1 MRRRTGRSVRR
12 YATWAVTA
20 ALVTAATAAG
30 TRAWS
35 ASTTYTHGYDVSWP
49 QCSDSG
55 NGSKAAHMPSGGTYV
70 ILGLTHGAG
79 HTVNPCLGAQLSWAK
94 AHSVMVGAYLVPSY
108 PTAAQLARAG
118 SGPYGGCGVN
128 DTACR
133 AGNDGAKQA
142 TEALATM
149 HKAGVPA
156 PMVWVD
162 VEFRHKFPWSKNQS
176 INARVV
182 QGVINQLRASGVG
195 VGVYTTSYMWQH
207 IVGNYRVNL
216 PNWLPAG
223 DGKPA
228 DAEAKCKTTGSGG
241 TTWIG
246 QYTRTFDENVTCPIM
261 DATPGHPGPLWPY
274 RYTTLSFG
282 ASGDAVTAL
291 QKALSLPNVT
301 GQYDVQTTTAV
312 VQWQQ
317 QKGLPVNGI
326 VDEDDWRALGAF
338 TLVGGHPFLLS
349 RVVAPVS

>member
-1 MRRRTGRSVRR
+1 MHRR
-12 YATWAVTA
+12 YVTCAVTA
-20 ALVTAATAAG
+20 ALIATATAASIH
-30 TRAWS
+30 ASS
-35 ASTTYTHGYDVSWP
+35 ATTTYTHGYDVSWP
-49 QCSDSG
+49 QCSNDG
-55 NGSKAAHMPSGGTYV
+55 NGPKAAHMPSGGTYV

-79 HTVNPCLGAQLSWAK
+79 HTVNPCLGAQLNWAK
-94 AHSVMVGAYLVPSY
+94 ANDVMVGAYLVPSY
-108 PTAAQLARAG
+108 PTRAQLDRAG
-118 SGPYGGCGVN
+118 SGPSGGCGVN

-142 TEALATM
+142 TEALNTM

-182 QGVINQLRASGVG
+182 QGVINQLKASHVG

-207 IVGNYRVNL
+207 IVGDYRVNL

-223 DGKPA
+223 DGKVA
-228 DAEAKCKTTGSGG
+228 DAETKCRTTGSGG

-246 QYTRTFDENVTCPIM
+246 QYTRTFDENVTCPVM

-274 RYTTLSFG
+274 RTTTLTVGS
-282 ASGDAVTAL
+282 SGDAVTAL
-291 QKALSLPNVT
+291 QKALSIPNVT
-301 GQYDVQTTTAV
+301 GQYDAQTTLAV

-317 QKGLPVNGI
+317 AKGLPVNGI

-338 TLVGGHPFLLS
+338 TLHGGHPFLLS
-349 RVVAPVS
+349 KVVAPVS

>member
-1 MRRRTGRSVRR
+1 MRFGR
-12 YATWAVTA
+12 WAVCA
-20 ALVTAATAAG
+20 ALVAAAAASG
-30 TRAWS
+30 AHAAS
-35 ASTTYTHGYDVSWP
+35 STTYTHGYDVSWP

-55 NGSKAAHMPSGGTYV
+55 NGAKAAHMPSGGTYV

-79 HTVNPCLGAQLSWAK
+79 HTVNPCLGAQLDWAK
-94 AHSVMVGAYLVPSY
+94 SHGAMVGAYLVPSY

-118 SGPYGGCGVN
+118 SGPYGDCSAK

-142 TEALATM
+142 AEALATM
-149 HKAGVPA
+149 RKAGVPA

-176 INARVV
+176 ANARVV
-182 QGVINQLRASGVG
+182 DGVIKRLQVGGVA

-207 IVGNYRVNL
+207 IVGSYRVYL

-223 DGKPA
+223 DGKVA

-246 QYTRTFDENVTCPIM
+246 QYTRTFDENVTCPVM

-274 RYTTLSFG
+274 RNTTLTFG
-282 ASGDAVTAL
+282 ASGAAVTAL
-291 QKALSLPNVT
+291 QKALALTNVT
-301 GQYDVQTTTAV
+301 GQYDTQTTLSVA
-312 VQWQQ
+312 QWQVQ
-317 QKGLPVNGI
+317 RGLPADGI

-338 TLVGGHPFLLS
+338 TLVGGHPWLLPK
-349 RVVAPVS
+349 VVAGVS

>member
-1 MRRRTGRSVRR
+1 MHGR
-12 YATWAVTA
+12 YATWAVAAALIATTA
-20 ALVTAATAAG
+20 ASMHASSAT
-30 TRAWS
+30 T
-35 ASTTYTHGYDVSWP
+35 TTYTHGYDVSWP
-49 QCSDSG
+49 QCSSDG
-55 NGSKAAHMPSGGTYV
+55 NGPKAAHMPSGGTYV

-79 HTVNPCLGAQLSWAK
+79 HTVNPCLGAQLDWAK
-94 AHSVMVGAYLVPSY
+94 AHGVMVGAYLVPSY
-108 PTAAQLARAG
+108 PTRAQLDRAG
-118 SGPYGGCGVN
+118 SGPSGGCGVN

-142 TEALATM
+142 TEALNTM

-162 VEFRHKFPWSKNQS
+162 VEFRHKFPWSENQS

-182 QGVINQLRASGVG
+182 QGVINQLKASHVG

-207 IVGNYRVNL
+207 IVGDYRVNL

-223 DGKPA
+223 DGKVA
-228 DAEAKCKTTGSGG
+228 DAEAKCKTTGTGG

-246 QYTRTFDENVTCPIM
+246 QYTRTFDENVTCPVM

-274 RYTTLSFG
+274 RNTTLTIGS
-282 ASGDAVTAL
+282 SGDAVTAL
-291 QKALSLPNVT
+291 QKALSIPNVT
-301 GQYDVQTTTAV
+301 GQYDAQTTLAV

-317 QKGLPVNGI
+317 AKGLPVNGI

-338 TLVGGHPFLLS
+338 TLYGGHPFWLS
-349 RVVAPVS
+349 KVVAPVS